1 MNPALRKAAVKLI
14 GKSFVD
20 EDEEITFQITDIVS
34 PTGKATAYFK
44 YYDIHAHP
52 NGSPKDEEHEYQ
64 PVSELL
70 YKRKGQKQY
79 ILRPPAPNQHYRFRK
94 INCFSN

>member
-20 EDEEITFQITDIVS
+20 EDEKITFQITDIVS

-70 YKRKGQKQY
+70 Y
-79 ILRPPAPNQHYRFRK
+79 
-94 INCFSN
+94 